1 MPTSSGNP
9 TIEALRAEAGIDV
22 APPSAALIDD
32 ALAMF
37 NDLLEEPNANA
48 AKIGMLADINAV
60 SIGQL
65 KNGKMKNI
73 SEAMHGK
80 LKALY
85 DGVKAGEILFM
96 ETKRGR
102 KAGTAVQA
110 NPRKQVTGT
119 RKVGTGKTRRSRLIS
134 PSSLLADLKPVTKEF
149 IAQKQAELETLKVE
163 VEYLKEMKKLQ
174 DRFKGILF

>member
-1 MPTSSGNP
+1 MPPSSGNP
-9 TIEALRAEAGIDV
+9 TIDALRAEAGIDV
-22 APPSAALIDD
+22 APPSTTLIDD

-65 KNGKMKNI
+65 KNGKMKSI

-85 DGVKAGEILFM
+85 EGVKAGKIQFM
-96 ETKRGR
+96 ETRRGR
-102 KAGTAVQA
+102 KAGTAVQTK
-110 NPRKQVTGT
+110 PRVEGAGT
-119 RKVGTGKTRRSRLIS
+119 RKETARKTKRSRLTA

-149 IAQKQAELETLKVE
+149 IARKEAELETLKVE

-174 DRFKGILF
+174 DKFKGILF